1 MDNMELIDDIEI
13 VDAQGLENI
22 VIILKKNL
30 LLCLIIGFISFIIY
44 KKKYNINYNINYYKK
59 HDEIYKSR
67 RSVTPINID
76 EYDDED
82 SLID

>member
-1 MDNMELIDDIEI
+1 MELIDDIEMA
-13 VDAQGLENI
+13 DAKGLENI
-22 VIILKKNL
+22 VTILKKNI
-30 LLCLIIGFISFIIY
+30 LLCVMIGFISFIIY
-44 KKKYNINYNINYYKK
+44 KKNYKKNYYKNYYKK

-76 EYDDED
+76 EYNDED